1 MELQEIGIV
10 HNDYKE
16 LKDIPRQGCFGDTV
30 SDAGYKLSASAD
42 AMLLAQNCNKCLLYG
57 PYSPHYGQDRQLGG
71 GK

>member
-30 SDAGYKLSASAD
+30 SEIEIHRASGETRHPKDPA
-42 AMLLAQNCNKCLLYG
+42 ARRA
-57 PYSPHYGQDRQLGG
+57 
-71 GK
+71 